1 MPDEPRFPDS
11 EGYRL
16 KEYGGAIVNRR
27 FTMGERQL
35 ERNTRL
41 TAEEVASIPRANLHS
56 LINRGYLHPFPPATE
71 EAALPKGERFLV
83 RRADLKYDVVQGV
96 RVNPEPLTKA
106 EAEVLL

>member
-1 MPDEPRFPDS
+1 MSDAPRFPDP

-16 KEYGGAIVNRR
+16 REYGGAIVNRR

-35 ERNTRL
+35 ERNARL

-56 LINRGYLHPFPPATE
+56 LINRGYLHPFPPPAE
-71 EAALPKGERFLV
+71 ETILPEGERFLV

-96 RVNPEPLTKA
+96 RVNSEPLAKA
-106 EAEVLL
+106 EAEALL